1 MYQTQM
7 ASICNIFVNHATST
21 LIVNMSVSGKDVR
34 ATFSRTPSPSFT
46 ISRAGYDFTAND
58 SSWAILRKVFLSQ
71 FPSFQGTLSV
81 VDNFYSSDFSMRD
94 TSDFEGHDDDDST
107 YAPSEDERDDYAQY
121 ARSPVKATKAVIKPA
136 TKAKPATKSVKAAP
150 RSMGERRSARIA
162 SRH

>member
-1 MYQTQM
+1 M

-21 LIVNMSVSGKDVR
+21 LIANMSVNGKEVR
-34 ATFSRTPSPSFT
+34 ATFCRTPSPSFT

-81 VDNFYSSDFSMRD
+81 VDSFYSSDFSMRE
-94 TSDFEGHDDDDST
+94 TNDFEEYDDDDST

-121 ARSPVKATKAVIKPA
+121 VRSPVKTTKVAKAA

-150 RSMGERRSARIA
+150 RSTGVRRSARIA